1 MSVFLPEFCAEW
13 FRVEG
18 RPDAER
24 RAYVAS
30 EIKRLVADGAPLL
43 TAIIAC
49 SDGRTQQ
56 IALTLVKRNS
66 DGEGSALFEHR
77 DGWKLRLVE
86 NGAPPAVDPQGRKL
100 AAGDAGKVLSVKL
113 GTLGGD
119 LGPEA
124 DAREVQQWG
133 AEARTARAQR
143 GRDLYRL
150 GRVTHAGEVFSLDD
164 AITILRQWG
173 VGIATREVRRDGQ
186 LAWLVEEVPTRRAT
200 EDAPSTS
207 KPGSKARAA

>member
-1 MSVFLPEFCAEW
+1 MTAILPEFCAEW

-18 RPDAER
+18 RSDAER

-56 IALTLVKRNS
+56 IALTLVKRND
-66 DGEGSALFEHR
+66 DGEGSSLFEYR
-77 DGWKLRLVE
+77 DGWRLRLVE
-86 NGAPPAVDPQGRKL
+86 GGTPPAVDPQGRKL
-100 AAGDAGKVLSVKL
+100 DAKDTGKLVVKL

-133 AEARTARAQR
+133 SEARTSRAQR

-150 GRVTHAGEVFSLDD
+150 GRVSRAGEAFTLDD
-164 AITILRQWG
+164 AVTILKQWG
-173 VGIATREVRRDGQ
+173 VGIAPREVRRDGQ
-186 LAWLVEEVPTRRAT
+186 LAWLVEEVPAARAA
-200 EDAPSTS
+200 EDTPSTA
-207 KPGSKARAA
+207 KPGAKARAA